1 MKKKI
6 MSYDDFKMHT
16 FYNLPF
22 DIEQYTDEE
31 LRTIVIE
38 YANKFDNEYDNF
50 KEILLSSNIISESS
64 SEEEINELIKDKMYP
79 KHLNIKDYL

>member
-1 MKKKI
+1 M
-6 MSYDDFKMHT
+6 
-16 FYNLPF
+16 PF

>member
-1 MKKKI
+1 MKKI

-16 FYNLPF
+16 FHNLQF

-38 YANKFDNEYDNF
+38 YANKFDDEYDNF
-50 KEILLSSNIISESS
+50 KEILLSSNIIYESFSEK
-64 SEEEINELIKDKMYP
+64 EIDNLIKDKMYP
-79 KHLNIKDYL
+79 KHLNVKDYL

>member
-1 MKKKI
+1 MKKI

-16 FYNLPF
+16 FYNLSF

>member
-1 MKKKI
+1 